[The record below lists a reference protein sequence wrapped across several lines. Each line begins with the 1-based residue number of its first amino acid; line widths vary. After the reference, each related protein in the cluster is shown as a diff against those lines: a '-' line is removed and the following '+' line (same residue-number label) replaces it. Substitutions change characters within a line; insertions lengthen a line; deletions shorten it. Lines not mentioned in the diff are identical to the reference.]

1 MPDLLQK
8 PYFNMAASEI
18 LICDRVISVPVMSDV
33 TEVTCQQTTVTLVKT
48 FGMEGMN
55 LQEE

>member
-1 MPDLLQK
+1 
-8 PYFNMAASEI
+8 MAASEI